1 MNDVYGRVAAR
12 TGIFLPNREC
22 ILPNRECIEAK
33 IEVTVRNGEV
43 TFTLKELETVPGA
56 IKSGVGEGKIAYV
69 LGTGGAAF

>member
-1 MNDVYGRVAAR
+1 MERGW
-12 TGIFLPNREC
+12 GFF
-22 ILPNRECIEAK
+22 LPNRECIEAK

-56 IKSGVGEGKIAYV
+56 IKSGVGEGKIACV